1 MVIEEAKMP
10 ELKVEDAKKD
20 LNGILEKEKSAIQK
34 SKEMS
39 MSDEER
45 KSLEAK
51 QAEDKK
57 KAEEARIAAETQAKK
72 DAELLAKKDE
82 EITDA
87 ADKKRKTELLEKQ
100 RKDEDVKLSAEEKI
114 KRIKDESQKRIDEV
128 VNRLKEI
135 EDKSSKDA
143 QLLRQE
149 LETLRKEKTIL
160 EEKISK
166 PPKDEIISLVEKEEK
181 ERQVKYLQEDTSKPR
196 EERREMSKD
205 ELDDWMLE
213 DQVEAIA
220 WINRREI
227 RRAQE
232 KYQNLATKQLESK
245 TKNLLEKQIQS
256 FSRVLIKHPELDIKK
271 RKDELK
277 GQGKSEA
284 EIEDILQ
291 QENPKYKLSLEIAS
305 EHPEWRTAENAPEL
319 LATEIEKRLGKSSSS
334 GTDEKEK
341 EIDELKKTVEALT
354 VKIAAIENPPD
365 EGITSTV
372 ARERAKK
379 ERITEGE
386 KILIQTMRDAKAP
399 QSAIDSAVKKYR
411 AKIEG
416 ASA

>member
-181 ERQVKYLQEDTSKPR
+181 ERQVKYLQETK
-196 EERREMSKD
+196 RR
-205 ELDDWMLE
+205 
-213 DQVEAIA
+213 
-220 WINRREI
+220 
-227 RRAQE
+227 
-232 KYQNLATKQLESK
+232 T
-245 TKNLLEKQIQS
+245 
-256 FSRVLIKHPELDIKK
+256 
-271 RKDELK
+271 
-277 GQGKSEA
+277 QG
-284 EIEDILQ
+284 D
-291 QENPKYKLSLEIAS
+291 
-305 EHPEWRTAENAPEL
+305 
-319 LATEIEKRLGKSSSS
+319 
-334 GTDEKEK
+334 
-341 EIDELKKTVEALT
+341 V
-354 VKIAAIENPPD
+354 
-365 EGITSTV
+365 
-372 ARERAKK
+372 
-379 ERITEGE
+379 
-386 KILIQTMRDAKAP
+386 
-399 QSAIDSAVKKYR
+399 
-411 AKIEG
+411 
-416 ASA
+416 